1 MDRYKIIKTGENI
14 LRMNTCPI
22 YSEKYHILLDTK
34 TNTNVLQIKFKNID
48 SKNIKSIFLDID
60 CYDDSKDFL
69 CTLNNVAYVGLDIKK
84 RQTFGDKQAINT
96 NKNIVGNISIKV
108 LKVVFTDESV
118 WRNESCKYLEEMP
131 TPVDAKKYFGE
142 LYNQYVRECEKLHI
156 NFRYVYTVYND
167 FWQCSCGKP
176 NDKDR
181 EVCFNCDREKEV
193 LEKVSNIYYLKEENI
208 KFEELKKQKLIAEQ
222 EKEKQ
227 RLVAEEQERAKK
239 KLVEEKNKKQK
250 LIKRKQRNKNILKI
264 GCILFAFL
272 GVCFGGPFIYKTF
285 QYDKAIKY
293 MENGENAEA
302 INIFYK
308 IGDFKNLQNSVF
320 NIPTITDF
328 MAVEKNGT
336 IISNDEDTTSD
347 VYKWRDIVGISS
359 GYSHTVGLKSD
370 GTVVATGNDFSNQC
384 KVDDWEDIVA
394 ISAGE
399 YHTVGLKKD
408 GTVVAV
414 GDNSAGQCDIED
426 WQDIVAISAGD
437 EHTVGLK
444 KDGTV
449 VAVGN
454 NAYGQCNVD
463 DWQDIVAIS
472 AGGEH
477 TVGLKSD
484 CTVIT
489 AGTNFD
495 GQREVDDWKNIMAIT
510 AGNYYTVGLKKDG
523 TVIAVGDNSDGQCDI
538 EDWKDIV
545 AIYAGDNCTIGLK
558 SDGTVVAVGDN
569 VYGQCEVDD
578 WKNVKVYK

>member
-193 LEKVSNIYYLKEENI
+193 IEKVSNIYYLKEENI

-227 RLVAEEQERAKK
+227 RLFAEEQERAKK

-272 GVCFGGPFIYKTF
+272 GVCFGSSFIYKTF

-320 NIPTITDF
+320 NISTISDT
-328 MAVEKNGT
+328 MAVKNNGT
-336 IISNDEDTTSD
+336 IISNDDDIIEDTYD
-347 VYKWRDIVGISS
+347 WHNIVGISS
-359 GYSHTVGLKSD
+359 NYNHTVGLKNN
-370 GTVVATGNDFSNQC
+370 GTVVAVGGNFFGKC
-384 KVDDWEDIVA
+384 EVDDWKDIVA
-394 ISAGE
+394 ISAGNN
-399 YHTVGLKKD
+399 HTVGLKKD

-414 GDNSAGQCDIED
+414 GDNSDGQCEVNGWKDI
-426 WQDIVAISAGD
+426 IAISTGNN
-437 EHTVGLK
+437 HTVGLK
-444 KDGTV
+444 KDGTI
-449 VAVGN
+449 VAAGDN
-454 NAYGQCNVD
+454 SNGQCDV
-463 DWQDIVAIS
+463 S
-472 AGGEH
+472 
-477 TVGLKSD
+477 K
-484 CTVIT
+484 
-489 AGTNFD
+489 
-495 GQREVDDWKNIMAIT
+495 WKNIA
-510 AGNYYTVGLKKDG
+510 
-523 TVIAVGDNSDGQCDI
+523 S
-538 EDWKDIV
+538 
-545 AIYAGDNCTIGLK
+545 IYAGSEHTIGLK
-558 SDGTVVAVGDN
+558 SDGTLVVVGEDYRDFHNVSEWRDIVSVYTIDN
-569 VYGQCEVDD
+569 RIIGLKSNGTLVFDVNKDYDICEVDC
-578 WKNVKVYK
+578 WKDVKVYK